1 MLSRLVRVSI
11 LSFVLFSVEACFED
25 TSLYS
30 QRKLVIIEH
39 QRASLFILM
48 CPWQINVFF
57 LKERFLQEGTGSTN
71 NDSGDK
77 KKKKPQDLRIIFGLY
92 RLKGEKILVN
102 LFLALE

>member
-1 MLSRLVRVSI
+1 MLSRFVKVSI

-57 LKERFLQEGTGSTN
+57 LKKDSYKKILALQIMILET
-71 NDSGDK
+71 
-77 KKKKPQDLRIIFGLY
+77 KKPQDLRIIFGLY
-92 RLKGEKILVN
+92 RLKGKKSLVN